1 VGDSLLGNSVA
12 TEAMSNDVIR
22 IQLTRLPSAR
32 DLEYFALRYL
42 RVNGLYDV
50 PLELAKDLI
59 EFGHAM
65 PSGHVGDVLTDLSD
79 PPTGIAEE
87 D

>member
-1 VGDSLLGNSVA
+1 
-12 TEAMSNDVIR
+12 MSNEVIR

-50 PLELAKDLI
+50 PLELAKELI
-59 EFGHAM
+59 EFGHAT
-65 PSGHVGDVLTDLSD
+65 PSGHGDVLTDLSD
-79 PPTGIAEE
+79 PPTEIAEE
-87 D
+87 DSD

>member
-1 VGDSLLGNSVA
+1 
-12 TEAMSNDVIR
+12 MSNDVIR

-42 RVNGLYDV
+42 RVNGRYDV

-59 EFGHAM
+59 EFGCAM
-65 PSGHVGDVLTDLSD
+65 PSQGGDPLTDISNSLTDSAD
-79 PPTGIAEE
+79 DNA